1 MPDTPPLME
10 NLQTPE
16 ASELPDISKA
26 LPASPPAAVQTAGQ
40 LIKAA
45 RLRKGLHLAVLSVNL
60 KVPVRKLEAL
70 EADALTATQNPVFL
84 RTLAA
89 SVCRQL
95 GMDPAPVLVLLPQA
109 SNYIEPHGAVRHA
122 LITPTTFA
130 MTQRSSA
137 KWAAYTWWL
146 AGVMCVLI
154 VSLIW
159 LPNPSQWTWVN
170 EASASLDRFNSP
182 SSTVATVPIAV
193 VLTPAPSDA
202 LPMGAATQ
210 VPSQAEAVAV
220 PAPAINDPQVTAAT
234 ALGAATGLQF
244 IATDSTWVEVR
255 NGQDRIVWSGNL
267 NAGESKNLPVSSP
280 VQVVVGKAQAVQVLF
295 KGKSLDLKP
304 FTKVAVARFE
314 VKP

>member
-10 NLQTPE
+10 TPQTSDT
-16 ASELPDISKA
+16 SELPDIQEA
-26 LPASPPAAVQTAGQ
+26 MPASPVVATQTAGQ

-130 MTQRSSA
+130 MSQRSSA
-137 KWAAYTWWL
+137 KWANVTWWL

-154 VSLIW
+154 ASLIW

-170 EASASLDRFNSP
+170 DASASLDKLNSP
-182 SSTVATVPIAV
+182 STTVATVPIAV
-193 VLTPAPSDA
+193 ALSPAPADA

-210 VPSQAEAVAV
+210 VPSQAEAV
-220 PAPAINDPQVTAAT
+220 PAPVITDPQATAAT
-234 ALGAATGLQF
+234 APSSATGLQF

-267 NAGESKNLPVSSP
+267 NAGESKNLPVSTP
-280 VQVVVGKAQAVQVLF
+280 VQVVVGKAPAVQVLF
-295 KGKSLDLKP
+295 KGKLLDLKP